1 MEQIKLVAQL
11 NQDINTNSKPISFQ
25 VLRGTS
31 DAVGLQALV
40 EALGIKR
47 VTKWTLLNYANGH
60 DSSIFF
66 WNGKGLCSP
75 EKPPPGL
82 LVVPL
87 PDIPP
92 F

>member
-1 MEQIKLVAQL
+1 MEQIRVVGQL
-11 NQDINTNSKPISFQ
+11 NFDRSETPKLISFQ

-40 EALGIKR
+40 ETLGIKL
-47 VTKWTLLNYANGH
+47 VNQWTLLNFANGH

-66 WNGKGLCSP
+66 WNG
-75 EKPPPGL
+75 EERPPPGL
-82 LVVPL
+82 LVIPL